1 MTQIQPIVVSKDACQ
16 RRSGSAQLNR
26 RSNLVQVK
34 GDHSAKNYA
43 AMPVVVTQQA
53 AQMLATLNVTPI
65 TAHFLSRLD
74 QPVPQPLMIAFSMIM
89 ADVGADRP
97 AQHVLTKE

>member
-1 MTQIQPIVVSKDACQ
+1 
-16 RRSGSAQLNR
+16 
-26 RSNLVQVK
+26 
-34 GDHSAKNYA
+34 
-43 AMPVVVTQQA
+43 
-53 AQMLATLNVTPI
+53 MLATLNVTPI

-97 AQHVLTKE
+97 AQHVLTKENHPIQALFAALGKN